1 MDLLFISTEAWNIG
15 VKLKRMEKVIFI
27 SSC

>member
-1 MDLLFISTEAWNIG
+1 MDLLFISTEAWSIG